1 MHITTQTYSIFS
13 YVCKWIEARKPLRS
27 WHSWKRR
34 QINLWKKKNRQMKKK
49 PNLIQHFLLLFF
61 FFLYFISINYL
72 FWICLRWIYLWS
84 FRIDQWHLLLL
95 LICAFVRIFRF
106 ICIYLFIVHHMRR
119 SVILVAITHERTAKT
134 RLINGMAFHPIRLF
148 AFLLSLNIDERLS
161 QQKPE

>member
-1 MHITTQTYSIFS
+1 MQMD
-13 YVCKWIEARKPLRS
+13 RS
-27 WHSWKRR
+27 SKTASE
-34 QINLWKKKNRQMKKK
+34 LTFLKKKTNKFVEEEEQANEEETKS
-49 PNLIQHFLLLFF
+49 HSAFFVVVF